1 MGFFDKLS
9 NFLKSK
15 RHVEANIL
23 IVGLNNSGKT
33 TVVNQFKAEDE
44 KSNDTIVPT
53 VGFNVEKFKT
63 QNVGFT
69 AFDMSGQGR
78 YRDLWEH
85 YYKDCHGVIFV
96 IDSSDKLRLV
106 VVKEELDLL
115 LQHPDIS
122 CKRIPILFFAN
133 KMDRNKYN
141 AIIEVSKNIDDSSK
155 IEEILDTLNDKKK
168 PIDYRRGGVIS
179 LFVGLGLFLFGAVSS
194 IDILK
199 GVGLLV
205 AAIGVGSIIA
215 GYLYPNESAE
225 ITKAVEKFE
234 EK

>member
-1 MGFFDKLS
+1 MVDLFGLGIGY
-9 NFLKSK
+9 
-15 RHVEANIL
+15 AAMIMP
-23 IVGLNNSGKT
+23 VG
-33 TVVNQFKAEDE
+33 
-44 KSNDTIVPT
+44 I
-53 VGFNVEKFKT
+53 
-63 QNVGFT
+63 
-69 AFDMSGQGR
+69 
-78 YRDLWEH
+78 
-85 YYKDCHGVIFV
+85 IFV
-96 IDSSDKLRLV
+96 IF
-106 VVKEELDLL
+106 
-115 LQHPDIS
+115 
-122 CKRIPILFFAN
+122 FFAN

-179 LFVGLGLFLFGAVSS
+179 LFAGLGLFLFGTVSS
-194 IDILK
+194 IGILK

-205 AAIGVGSIIA
+205 AAIGIGSIIA